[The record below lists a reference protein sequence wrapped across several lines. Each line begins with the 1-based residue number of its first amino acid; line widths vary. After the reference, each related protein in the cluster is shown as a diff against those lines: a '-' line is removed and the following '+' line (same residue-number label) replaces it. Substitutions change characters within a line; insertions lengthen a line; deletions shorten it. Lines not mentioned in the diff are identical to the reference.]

1 MIYEESLPYSIEKVY
16 DRTLQWLGSQFK
28 AKIKTTSPPTFI
40 EAKQGTMMTN
50 TGHDPNWKKRIRI
63 SLYEQEGG
71 KTLLRVEATPL
82 ARNVLRVEKLKR
94 SWYEGLFIHLFS
106 LFRTETQ
113 SKVIENTDPSEKSLV
128 RYCVNCGRRIE
139 DKLIICPSCGID
151 IT

>member
-1 MIYEESLPYSIEKVY
+1 
-16 DRTLQWLGSQFK
+16 
-28 AKIKTTSPPTFI
+28 
-40 EAKQGTMMTN
+40 MTN

-63 SLYEQEGG
+63 SLYELEGG

-106 LFRTETQ
+106 LFHTTGT
-113 SKVIENTDPSEKSLV
+113 VIESTDPSEKSLV
-128 RYCVNCGRRIE
+128 IYCPNCGRRIE
-139 DKLIICPSCGID
+139 DKLTICPSCGID